1 MAGSPTERL
10 TSEDV
15 RKTYNYLRIGIVGA
29 VVLLAVSIVIERSK
43 VDCLQTSLSAYYYTP
58 VRAIFVGSLIG
69 ISVAL
74 IVYRGRVTA
83 EDFFLNISGL
93 LTAVVAVAPT
103 TDVGVC
109 WSIAP
114 RPGFL
119 PVRPNGS
126 LADWVVTNIENNIW
140 AVLVMAFIAVVI
152 MLFTAF
158 GDTRGRRSR
167 EDGSGQQQAAE
178 QGKAQRPKAQLGT
191 WVAVGIS
198 ILLLIVF
205 WWAIVFWDDFNTR
218 AHGWAAVGAIGCL
231 GFAIISQ
238 ARWLWRQRSNPWS
251 KSDRRRFW
259 IYVAI
264 VVLMAVGGVLIPL
277 TRVFAQSTVFYLEAW
292 ELSLFLFYWIVETTV
307 KWKEKFELGTT
318 GE

>member
-1 MAGSPTERL
+1 MVTGPTDQL

-15 RKTYNYLRIGIVGA
+15 RKTYNYLRIGIIGA
-29 VVLLAVSIVIERSK
+29 VVLLAVSIGIERSK

-58 VRAIFVGSLIG
+58 VRAIFVGSLIA
-69 ISVAL
+69 ISLAL
-74 IVYRGRVTA
+74 IVYRGRSTA

-93 LTAVVAVAPT
+93 LAAVVAVAPT

-114 RPGFL
+114 RPGFR

-158 GDTRGRRSR
+158 GDTRRQRRSR
-167 EDGSGQQQAAE
+167 QDGSGQQVATE
-178 QGKAQRPKAQLGT
+178 QGRSQRPKALLGT

-198 ILLLIVF
+198 IILLIVF
-205 WWAIVFWDDFNTR
+205 WWAIVFWDDFNTL
-218 AHGWAAVGAIGCL
+218 AHGWAAVGAL
-231 GFAIISQ
+231 G
-238 ARWLWRQRSNPWS
+238 
-251 KSDRRRFW
+251 
-259 IYVAI
+259 
-264 VVLMAVGGVLIPL
+264 
-277 TRVFAQSTVFYLEAW
+277 
-292 ELSLFLFYWIVETTV
+292 
-307 KWKEKFELGTT
+307 
-318 GE
+318 